1 VNRAGFVVIDKPPG
15 ITSHD
20 VVSTLRAVTGVKKI
34 GHTGTLDPF
43 ATGVLPLA
51 IGRCTRLIQFLDE
64 RSKVYEATVSLGCS
78 MDTGD
83 PTGTLKD
90 TQPVPVLTAGAVGD
104 VLAGFLGERMQR
116 PPAYSAV
123 KVKGK
128 RLYKYAREGT
138 PVLAEPRPI
147 LIKAL
152 ELTGLTEQTLSVR
165 VTCSRGTY
173 VRVLAEE
180 IAEALGTVGHLATL
194 RRSQSGPF
202 QLEHALSFSAIAK
215 MVAGREDW
223 PAVLR
228 PPRGAERVPWIS
240 MDEIWEQLAGWLQP
254 PAEAL
259 AHLPAVDLTPD
270 QLDQLRRFGVTP
282 PPPAGLE
289 LGDLFV
295 ITEAGSFV
303 GVLRREAEGVKVA
316 RMFAL
321 G

>member
-240 MDEIWEQLAGWLQP
+240 RDEIWEQLAGWLQP

-259 AHLPAVDLTPD
+259 AHLPAVDLTPA

-282 PPPAGLE
+282 PPPAGLG

-303 GVLRREAEGVKVA
+303 GVLRREAEGAKVA